1 MNDPRPITPLAVPPN
16 VTVRVPGSKSIT
28 NRALV
33 AAALANGTS
42 RLEGVLFADDTEA
55 MLSVLERLGIGLER
69 DRERGV
75 VVVHGTGGV
84 ISVAEATLDV
94 RQSGTTARFLLPML
108 ALGRG
113 HYRVDADPQM
123 RARPMAPAIESLRS
137 LGVRITEDDRP
148 GHLPVTIEA
157 DGLRGGSVRLP
168 GDVSSQF
175 LSGLMLSA
183 PCADGAVNVEID
195 GDQVSQ
201 PYVAM
206 TAATM
211 RAFGASAEINAGRVR
226 VGPTGYRGA
235 VYPVE
240 PDASA
245 ASYFFAAA
253 AITGGRVTV
262 EGLGSRSMQ
271 GDLSFVDVLAQMGAA
286 VQHGATSTTVGG
298 ASLRGVAAD
307 LSDLS
312 DTAPTLAVV
321 APFASSPT
329 GVTGIGFIR
338 AKESDRIGAV
348 VTELRRCGIDA
359 AEQPDGFVV
368 QPGSERWYPYTNA

>member
-1 MNDPRPITPLAVPPN
+1 
-16 VTVRVPGSKSIT
+16 
-28 NRALV
+28 
-33 AAALANGTS
+33 
-42 RLEGVLFADDTEA
+42 
-55 MLSVLERLGIGLER
+55 
-69 DRERGV
+69 
-75 VVVHGTGGV
+75 
-84 ISVAEATLDV
+84 
-94 RQSGTTARFLLPML
+94 
-108 ALGRG
+108 
-113 HYRVDADPQM
+113 
-123 RARPMAPAIESLRS
+123 
-137 LGVRITEDDRP
+137 
-148 GHLPVTIEA
+148 
-157 DGLRGGSVRLP
+157 
-168 GDVSSQF
+168 
-175 LSGLMLSA
+175 
-183 PCADGAVNVEID
+183 
-195 GDQVSQ
+195 
-201 PYVAM
+201 M

-262 EGLGSRSMQ
+262 DGLGSRSMQ

-368 QPGSERWYPYTNA
+368 QPGSAHGAQIETYGDHRVAMSFAVLGLAVPGISIRDPECVNKTFPGYFEALEQLRSEGR